1 MKYKELAIEFLQASC
16 AIAVIAF
23 LFASIGSGT
32 EKPPLRIMLFALAF
46 GGIPTMF
53 AKRFI
58 QSFTHR
64 QL

>member
-32 EKPPLRIMLFALAF
+32 EKPPIKIMLFALVF
-46 GGIPTMF
+46 GGIPTML

-58 QSFTHR
+58 RSFAR
-64 QL
+64 REL